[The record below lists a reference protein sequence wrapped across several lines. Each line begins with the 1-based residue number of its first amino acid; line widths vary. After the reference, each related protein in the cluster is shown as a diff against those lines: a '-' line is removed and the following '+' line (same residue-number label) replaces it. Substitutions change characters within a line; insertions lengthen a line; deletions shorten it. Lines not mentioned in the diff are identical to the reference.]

1 MKIPRRTTPI
11 PSANEIKNVFQ
22 VASGIPAVPTNWV
35 KFLVVIIEGSNSS
48 ARFGAK
54 ARASTP
60 IKGRMK
66 AVNAKKKQI
75 PVPTYRNFPRSCFV

>member
-11 PSANEIKNVFQ
+11 PSAKEIKNVFH
-22 VASGIPAVPTNWV
+22 VASAIPAVLTNWV
-35 KFLVVIIEGSNSS
+35 KFLVVIISGSNNS
-48 ARFGAK
+48 ARFGAN

-66 AVNAKKKQI
+66 AVNAKKKQTK
-75 PVPTYRNFPRSCFV
+75 VPKNRNFPRSCFV